1 MRINLGNADRVVRI
15 IAGLGLL
22 SLFFVLES
30 NLRWLSLVGVVLI
43 GTALA
48 SRCPVYAPL
57 GIKTCATI
65 DKSR

>member
-1 MRINLGNADRVVRI
+1 MQVNMGTMDRVIRV